1 MAWASTEKVVLGCIA
16 FGVWWILAVFPA
28 VPCLPIGRTA
38 GSLLGAALM
47 VVFQIISPTAA
58 FAAVDLPILGL
69 LFGTMV
75 VSVYLER
82 ADLFKYLGNALS
94 WKSRGGKDLLCRV
107 CLLAAVSSALFT
119 NDTTCVVLT
128 EFVLKL
134 CRQKN
139 LPPQPFLIALA
150 CSSNIGSAATPI
162 GNPQN
167 LVIAV
172 QSKIGFGKFLIG
184 IIPAVAVGLVVNTLG
199 LLLVYW
205 RRLSGNPS
213 QEEGGGGVPL
223 TNADA
228 GNKEEIPQNDLPS
241 QLSNSDYMGNLS
253 RDGQQPAVDRFTES
267 TNQGFEGLSV
277 LRQPQAKPRGPEIQR
292 RNSDSIVV
300 ELASFY
306 RTGRGGEVHLTGFNP
321 MRGSTTSELLGLDSR
336 ASVSLPRELGPDETT
351 GLESPDHIAAG
362 ILPSPSNVTEGDTTS
377 LERRK
382 KRLWKISV
390 YFVTMG
396 MLAALLAGLSLPWS
410 ALTAAV
416 VLMVLDFSDA
426 GPSLDQ
432 VPFQQS
438 MPNFQSPHVLSSM
451 LVACPV
457 TFSACSR
464 DLKELISRG
473 IFWCPLILCW
483 SSNGSSIHYV
493 DRNSLATLSDL
504 TGHCVGVVKHPASY
518 KFEHLQNQTRIAEV
532 CP

>member
-1 MAWASTEKVVLGCIA
+1 M
-16 FGVWWILAVFPA
+16 
-28 VPCLPIGRTA
+28 
-38 GSLLGAALM
+38 
-47 VVFQIISPTAA
+47 VFQIISPTAA

-199 LLLVYW
+199 LLLLYW
-205 RRLSGNPS
+205 RRLSGHPS
-213 QEEGGGGVPL
+213 QEEGVGGAQL
-223 TNADA
+223 ADVDV
-228 GNKEEIPQNDLPS
+228 GNKEEIPQNDQPS
-241 QLSNSDYMGNLS
+241 QLSNSDCMGNLS
-253 RDGQQPAVDRFTES
+253 GDGEQPAVDQFTES
-267 TNQGFEGLSV
+267 ANQGSEGLSA
-277 LRQPQAKPRGPEIQR
+277 LRQPHAKPREPEIQR

-300 ELASFY
+300 ELASYY
-306 RTGRGGEVHLTGFNP
+306 RAGRGGEIPSAGFNP
-321 MRGSTTSELLGLDSR
+321 VRGSATSELLGLDHRPSI
-336 ASVSLPRELGPDETT
+336 SLPRQFGPDETT
-351 GLESPDHIAAG
+351 GLETPDHIAAG
-362 ILPSPSNVTEGDTTS
+362 TLPSPSNEIKGGTTR

-382 KRLWKISV
+382 RRLWKISV

-432 VPFQQS
+432 VRF
-438 MPNFQSPHVLSSM
+438 
-451 LVACPV
+451 
-457 TFSACSR
+457 
-464 DLKELISRG
+464 
-473 IFWCPLILCW
+473 
-483 SSNGSSIHYV
+483 
-493 DRNSLATLSDL
+493 
-504 TGHCVGVVKHPASY
+504 
-518 KFEHLQNQTRIAEV
+518 
-532 CP
+532 